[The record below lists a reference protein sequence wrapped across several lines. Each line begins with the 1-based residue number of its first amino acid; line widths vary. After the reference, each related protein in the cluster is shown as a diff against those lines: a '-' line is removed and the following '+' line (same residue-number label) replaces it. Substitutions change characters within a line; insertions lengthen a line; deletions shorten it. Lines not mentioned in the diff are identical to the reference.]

1 MSVTGSEYDNHL
13 CRTGESLAFSSK
25 ITAIFSKSKGVSQLE
40 PHDPAIERMEI
51 KSINTVQCSSV
62 HSCWEDLID

>member
-40 PHDPAIERMEI
+40 PHNPAIERVEI
-51 KSINTVQCSSV
+51 KSLNNIHQFKA
-62 HSCWEDLID
+62 CWEDLID